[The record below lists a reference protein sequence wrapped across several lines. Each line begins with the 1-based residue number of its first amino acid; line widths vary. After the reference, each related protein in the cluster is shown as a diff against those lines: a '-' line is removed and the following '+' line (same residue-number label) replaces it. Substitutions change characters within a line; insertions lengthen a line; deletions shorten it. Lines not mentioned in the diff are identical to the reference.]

1 MKASMI
7 FLRRWMMLRMR
18 GIAAATALIGIL
30 AVGACGTPGYQR
42 DAVYTAP
49 AVNTAPAVSTNA
61 STSSTANSGYGVVD
75 SIQGVA
81 RNDKSLVGTI
91 AGGVV
96 GGLLG
101 HQIGGGRGQ
110 TAATVIGAVGGAIAG
125 NAIENRV
132 QDQGQVYKVTIRM
145 DSGAYQTYALEAD
158 PGFRVGDHVRVDNG
172 VISRY

>member
-1 MKASMI
+1 MV
-7 FLRRWMMLRMR
+7 MMRSGAM
-18 GIAAATALIGIL
+18 AAAL
-30 AVGACGTPGYQR
+30 VGAIAVSACSTPSYQPDR
-42 DAVYTAP
+42 VSSAP
-49 AVNTAPAVSTNA
+49 AAM
-61 STSSTANSGYGVVD
+61 STANSGLGVVD
-75 SIQGVA
+75 SIQAVA

-145 DSGAYQTYALEAD
+145 DNGANQTYGLEAD
-158 PGFRVGDHVRVDNG
+158 PGFRVGDRVRVDNG
-172 VISRY
+172 VIARY

>member
-1 MKASMI
+1 MV
-7 FLRRWMMLRMR
+7 
-18 GIAAATALIGIL
+18 IARNMAMVSALVAAI
-30 AVGACGTPGYQR
+30 AVSACSAPSYQR
-42 DAVYTAP
+42 DGVSTAP
-49 AVNTAPAVSTNA
+49 AAVSTANA
-61 STSSTANSGYGVVD
+61 GLGVVD
-75 SIQGVA
+75 SIQAVD

-91 AGGVV
+91 AGGLV

-110 TAATVIGAVGGAIAG
+110 TAATVVGAVGGAIAG

-132 QDQGQVYKVTIRM
+132 QQQGQVYKVTLRM

-158 PGFRVGDHVRVDNG
+158 PGFRAGDRVRVENG